1 MPAMGLSTRGML
13 SFLLLVQGILQPSQ
27 AFNVDVMST
36 KTFSG
41 PRDVLFGT
49 TVQQFSDPQNGQW
62 LLVGSPWN
70 GFPDNHMGDVYRCP
84 VNGNSASCERLN
96 LGDKMTFPNVTEVK
110 QNMNTGATLV
120 RNDETGGFL
129 VCAPVWAQEC
139 GKLYYPTGLCS
150 DVNSNFQISK
160 TFAPAVQSCA
170 SAMDLVI
177 VLDGSNSIW
186 PWEPVQNFLKK
197 LTGSLDIGPKKTQ
210 VSIVQYGENARI
222 DLSLNSFETTAKV
235 EKYVATIAQKQGQ
248 ETNTAGGID
257 YARKYAFS
265 PQNGGRPSATKV
277 MVVVTDGE
285 SHDSAR
291 LPEVIVQC
299 EDDRIT
305 RFGIAVLGYYNRQ
318 GINPDKLIKE
328 IKSIASTPK
337 AKHFFNVSSED
348 ALIEIASALKERI
361 FSIEGTSNKNE
372 DTFLLEMAQV
382 GFSAHIVPSKGVMI
396 LGAVGAY
403 DWSGTTVHQSS
414 VKTTIFSKKVFQD
427 ILQDRNDSS
436 YLGYSVTSMAT
447 QDSVLYVAG
456 APRFQ
461 HTGQIIIYAVGL
473 NDQVLIKQ
481 TQKGEQLGSYFG
493 SVLCSVDVNR
503 DSLTDVLLVGSP
515 MYMGSHKNEEG
526 RVYMFSLN
534 EHGNLEK
541 KGMLEGPTN
550 GRNNRFGSAIAAITD
565 INLDGYNDVAVGAP
579 VEDENHG
586 VVYIYNGHQ
595 KSIQPKHTQKI
606 QASAFNSQL
615 QYFGLSIDGQKD
627 LNGDSITDLT
637 VGSIGNVVQLW
648 SRNIANVSVTVMFD
662 PTKISILTKSCIING
677 NSQTCDKIKI
687 CFQASIKPEKS
698 GSSIDIGYKLTL
710 DAGLKSSRVS
720 SRGLFQAN
728 NDREIKKVITVDNSQ
743 KCNELIFYVQDP
755 GDIVS
760 PIGLRLDIN
769 PQRLETGPTLDVNT
783 AKSREFFIPFSNDC
797 GEDEECVTDLA
808 IKVRVINPS
817 IRTTPYIVSSKNK
830 RITINVETENKKEN
844 AFNAKVNIKF
854 SKNIFFSSVDNVQVP
869 CIIVDPQSIS
879 CDIGHPL
886 LRGGDKVNF
895 VVNFDFNFE
904 EPRRDTFV
912 IFHAVSDSIERPET
926 EFNNKG
932 RVDFTIQYDAEIL
945 FSRATNIHFYEVHP
959 DKVIPDII
967 NDFKDIG
974 PEYIITL
981 KINTG
986 LFPVQTAIVTVKI
999 PVTTKDNSQL
1009 LYLTGVNTIP
1019 ESNFICHLKEQVDK
1033 LNIKH
1038 TPYSATFTKE
1048 SLQKVKD
1055 LNCENTNCES
1065 FDCTINNLAK
1075 NKEYLINIT
1084 TRIWEGTFMNAV
1096 FQSIILSLA
1105 AQIEISG
1112 QLLIIKNNT
1121 LSIPVTLI
1129 KPVGKVKVPVGVI
1142 VGSIIGGL
1150 LVLLALIGALWKL
1163 GFFKRKY
1170 NKLAKDEEEND
1181 DDDNDNDNLNDNA
1194 AEE

>member
-1 MPAMGLSTRGML
+1 MGLSTRGML
-13 SFLLLVQGILQPSQ
+13 AFVLLVQGVLQPSQ
-27 AFNVDVMST
+27 AFNVDVMNT

-41 PRDVLFGT
+41 PPDVLFGT
-49 TVQQFSDPQNGQW
+49 TVQQFSNPRNGQW

-70 GFPDNHMGDVYRCP
+70 GFPQNRIGDVYRCP
-84 VNGNSASCERLN
+84 VSGNSASCERLN

-129 VCAPVWAQEC
+129 VCAPLWAQKC
-139 GKLYYPTGLCS
+139 GTLYYPTGLCA
-150 DVNSNFQISK
+150 DVNSNFQITK
-160 TFAPAVQSCA
+160 TFSPAVQPCA

-186 PWEPVQNFLKK
+186 PWIPVQAFLKK

-210 VSIVQYGENARI
+210 VAIVQYGENPRM
-222 DLSLNSFETTAKV
+222 DFQLNTFETTAEV
-235 EKYVATIAQKQGQ
+235 ERFAAQIVQKQGQ

-257 YARKYAFS
+257 YARKNAFS

-285 SHDSAR
+285 SHDSTS
-291 LPEVIVQC
+291 LPEVIAQC
-299 EDDRIT
+299 EEDRIT

-318 GINPDKLIKE
+318 GLNTDKLIKE
-328 IKSIASTPK
+328 IQSIASTPK
-337 AKHFFNVSSED
+337 EKHFFNVSSEA

-372 DTFLLEMAQV
+372 ATFLLEMAQV
-382 GFSAHIVPSKGVMI
+382 GFSAHIVPSKDLMI

-403 DWSGTTVHQSS
+403 DWSGTTVHKSS
-414 VKTTIFSKKVFQD
+414 AKMTIFSKKIFQD

-436 YLGYSVTSMAT
+436 YLGYSVTSMVT
-447 QDSVLYVAG
+447 KDSVLFVAG
-456 APRFQ
+456 APRFK
-461 HTGQIIIYAVGL
+461 HTGQIIVYAVGL
-473 NDQVLIKQ
+473 NDKVVIKQ

-493 SVLCSVDVNR
+493 SVLCSVDVNL

-526 RVYMFSLN
+526 RVYVFSLN
-534 EHGNLEK
+534 EQGNLEK
-541 KGMLEGPTN
+541 KGMLEGPAN
-550 GRNNRFGSAIAAITD
+550 GRNNRFGAAIAAIAD

-586 VVYIYNGHQ
+586 VVYIYNGYQ

-606 QASAFNSQL
+606 QAVAINVKL

-627 LNGDSITDLT
+627 LNGDSITDLS

-662 PTKISILTKSCIING
+662 PTKLSILNKTCIING
-677 NSQTCDKIKI
+677 NGQTCDKIKI

-698 GSSIDIGYKLTL
+698 GSSIDIEYKLTL

-728 NDREIKKVITVDNSQ
+728 HDREIKKVITADNSQ
-743 KCNELIFYVQDP
+743 KCNELIFYVQ
-755 GDIVS
+755 
-760 PIGLRLDIN
+760 
-769 PQRLETGPTLDVNT
+769 
-783 AKSREFFIPFSNDC
+783 IPFSNDC
-797 GEDEECVTDLA
+797 GEDEECITDLA

-817 IRTTPYIVSSKNK
+817 IGTTPYIVSSKNK
-830 RITINVETENKKEN
+830 RITINVEAENKKEN
-844 AFNAKVNIKF
+844 AFNAKVNIHF
-854 SKNIFFSSVDNVQVP
+854 SKNIFFSSVDNVEVP
-869 CIIVDPQSIS
+869 CLIVDPQSIS

-895 VVNFDFNFE
+895 NVDFDFNFK
-904 EPRRDTFV
+904 EPRRVTYV
-912 IFHAVSDSIERPET
+912 TFHAVSDSIEHPET
-926 EFNNKG
+926 EFNNKA
-932 RVDFTIQYDAEIL
+932 RVDFTVQYDAEIL
-945 FSRATNIHFYEVHP
+945 FSRATNINFYEIRP
-959 DKVIPDII
+959 DKVVSEII

-974 PEYIITL
+974 PEYIIKL

-999 PVTTKDNSQL
+999 PVTTKDNGQL

-1019 ESNFICHLKEQVDK
+1019 ESNFICHLKEQVDR

-1038 TPYSATFTKE
+1038 KPYSATFIKE
-1048 SLQKVKD
+1048 SLKNVKD
-1055 LNCENTNCES
+1055 LNCENTICES
-1065 FDCTINNLAK
+1065 FVCTINNLAK
-1075 NKEYLINIT
+1075 NEEYLIKIT
-1084 TRIWEGTFMNAV
+1084 TRIWEGTFMNAI
-1096 FQSIILSLA
+1096 FQSITLSPV

-1129 KPVGKVKVPVGVI
+1129 KPVEKVKVPVGVI
-1142 VGSIIGGL
+1142 VGSVIGGL

-1181 DDDNDNDNLNDNA
+1181 DNDNDNLNDNA

>member
-1 MPAMGLSTRGML
+1 MGLSTRGML
-13 SFLLLVQGILQPSQ
+13 AFVLLVQGVLQPSQ
-27 AFNVDVMST
+27 AFNVDVMNT

-41 PRDVLFGT
+41 PPDVLFGT
-49 TVQQFSDPQNGQW
+49 TVQQFSNPRNGQW

-70 GFPDNHMGDVYRCP
+70 GFPQNRIGDVYRCP
-84 VNGNSASCERLN
+84 VSGNSASCERLN

-129 VCAPVWAQEC
+129 VCAPLWAQKC
-139 GKLYYPTGLCS
+139 GTLYYPTGLCA
-150 DVNSNFQISK
+150 DVNSNFQITK
-160 TFAPAVQSCA
+160 TFSPAVQPCA

-186 PWEPVQNFLKK
+186 PWIPVQAFLKK

-210 VSIVQYGENARI
+210 VAIVQYGENPRM
-222 DLSLNSFETTAKV
+222 DFQLNTFETTAEV
-235 EKYVATIAQKQGQ
+235 ERFAAQIVQKQGQ

-257 YARKYAFS
+257 YARKNAFS

-285 SHDSAR
+285 SHDSTS
-291 LPEVIVQC
+291 LPEVIAQC
-299 EDDRIT
+299 EEDRIT

-318 GINPDKLIKE
+318 GLNTDKLIKE
-328 IKSIASTPK
+328 IQSIASTPK
-337 AKHFFNVSSED
+337 EKHFFNVSSEA

-372 DTFLLEMAQV
+372 ATFLLEMAQV
-382 GFSAHIVPSKGVMI
+382 GFSAHIVPSKDLMI

-403 DWSGTTVHQSS
+403 DWSGTTVHKSS
-414 VKTTIFSKKVFQD
+414 AKMTIFSKKIFQD

-436 YLGYSVTSMAT
+436 YLGYSVTSMVT
-447 QDSVLYVAG
+447 KDSVLFVAG
-456 APRFQ
+456 APRFK
-461 HTGQIIIYAVGL
+461 HTGQIIVYAVGL
-473 NDQVLIKQ
+473 NDKVVIKQ

-493 SVLCSVDVNR
+493 SVLCSVDVNL

-526 RVYMFSLN
+526 RVYVFSLN
-534 EHGNLEK
+534 EGNLEK
-541 KGMLEGPTN
+541 KGMLEGPAN
-550 GRNNRFGSAIAAITD
+550 GRNNRFGAAIAAIAD

-586 VVYIYNGHQ
+586 VVYIYNGYQ

-606 QASAFNSQL
+606 QAVAINVKL

-627 LNGDSITDLT
+627 LNGDSITDLS

-662 PTKISILTKSCIING
+662 PTKLSILNKTCIING
-677 NSQTCDKIKI
+677 NGQTCDKIKI

-698 GSSIDIGYKLTL
+698 GSSIDIEYKLTL

-728 NDREIKKVITVDNSQ
+728 HDREIKKVITADNSQ

-760 PIGLRLDIN
+760 PIGLRLDFN

-783 AKSREFFIPFSNDC
+783 ASSREFFIPFSNDC
-797 GEDEECVTDLA
+797 GEDEECITDLA

-817 IRTTPYIVSSKNK
+817 IGTTPYIVSSKNK
-830 RITINVETENKKEN
+830 RITINVEAENKKEN
-844 AFNAKVNIKF
+844 AFNAKVNIHF
-854 SKNIFFSSVDNVQVP
+854 SKNIFFSSVDNVEVP
-869 CIIVDPQSIS
+869 CLIVDPQSIS

-895 VVNFDFNFE
+895 NVDFDFNFK
-904 EPRRDTFV
+904 EPRRVTYV
-912 IFHAVSDSIERPET
+912 TFHAVSDSIEHPET
-926 EFNNKG
+926 EFNNKA
-932 RVDFTIQYDAEIL
+932 RVDFTVQYDAEIL
-945 FSRATNIHFYEVHP
+945 FSRATNINFYEIRP
-959 DKVIPDII
+959 DKVVSEII

-974 PEYIITL
+974 PEYIIKL

-999 PVTTKDNSQL
+999 PVTTKDNGQL

-1019 ESNFICHLKEQVDK
+1019 ESNFICHLKEQVDR

-1038 TPYSATFTKE
+1038 KPYSATFIKE
-1048 SLQKVKD
+1048 SLKNVKD
-1055 LNCENTNCES
+1055 LNCENTICES
-1065 FDCTINNLAK
+1065 FVCTINNLAK
-1075 NKEYLINIT
+1075 NEEYLIKIT
-1084 TRIWEGTFMNAV
+1084 TRIWEGTFMNAI
-1096 FQSIILSLA
+1096 FQSITLSPV

-1129 KPVGKVKVPVGVI
+1129 KPVEKVKVPVGVI
-1142 VGSIIGGL
+1142 VGSVIGGL

-1181 DDDNDNDNLNDNA
+1181 DNDNDNLNDNA